1 MSISTLA
8 AHRVLVHGHRGA
20 RAVAPENTI
29 PAFEYAIKAGV
40 DVLELDLSVTRDNV
54 LVVSHD
60 PALDSSIC
68 KGWWPHRTPI
78 RLLSFE
84 QLQKVDCGSLK
95 NPEFPKQKPVPG
107 AKIPSLDEVFALAKR
122 GNFEFN
128 VETKIFAKYPFLT
141 PGPDEFARLL
151 YDVIRKHGLQQR
163 VIVQSFDFRTL
174 HAMKKLDPKIR
185 LSALYDGEPKSFVA
199 IAKEA
204 GAQIVSPEHRLV
216 TKEQVDAAHKAGLQ
230 VIAWTAN
237 MPEEWK
243 RLVDCG
249 VDAIIS
255 DDPAELLS
263 FLARSHSR

>member
-1 MSISTLA
+1 MSITALA
-8 AHRVLVHGHRGA
+8 ANRPFVHGHRGA

-29 PAFEYAIKAGV
+29 PAFEHAIAVGA
-40 DVLELDLSVTRDNV
+40 DVLELDLGVTRDKI

-68 KGWWPHRTPI
+68 KGWPHRTPI
-78 RLLSFE
+78 RLLSFN
-84 QLQKVDCGSLK
+84 QLRKVDCGSLK

-107 AKIPSLDEVFALAKR
+107 AQIPSLDEVFALAKR
-122 GNFEFN
+122 GNFDFN
-128 VETKIFAKYPFLT
+128 IETKIFAKYPFLT

-151 YDVIRKHGLQQR
+151 YESIRKHGLQQR

-185 LSALYDGEPKSFVA
+185 LSALYDGEPKSFIA

-204 GAQIVSPEHRLV
+204 GAQIVSPEHQLV

-230 VIAWTAN
+230 VVAWTAN
-237 MPEEWK
+237 TPEEWQ

-249 VDAIIS
+249 VDGIIS

-263 FLARSHSR
+263 FLGRARSR